1 MQGYLSPRGDAEHP
15 NIHVS
20 QNLQKSKIINHE
32 SYKFGSTV
40 SSGETKNCTE
50 NNRTMV
56 RH

>member
-1 MQGYLSPRGDAEHP
+1 MQGYLFPRGDAEHP

-20 QNLQKSKIINHE
+20 QNLQKSKIIHHE

-50 NNRTMV
+50 NNRAMV